1 MTKESR
7 RAARLARESRRAGS
21 GASQPAPGGSSAS
34 PSPKAPAS
42 SDAAST
48 SRPVTRPMT
57 RPVAGSTRAGRRD
70 RVRSGPEPS
79 FLERYRSLIV
89 TVAGIAIVVVVG
101 LFIFFGATQPTYAC
115 TNIFNPSPTPTV
127 DPSSSTRLGFAEDDM
142 GQTHVAGPPAKYLFC
157 PPASGNHM
165 NVANVAPAPARVYR
179 PDDKVGPL
187 NWIHNLEHGGM
198 VILYRNDSPGATAAG
213 LQAFRDYFNS
223 FPPSPVCGVPAGT
236 LSPVIAR
243 FDDMPHPYAAI
254 VWDRVFY
261 LDTWD
266 PALVTRFYQTES
278 ERLDANGQLVAPPEK
293 LYCNPS
299 ARPAVTPV
307 PSGSAAASG
316 SPAASAAAPSGSPAA
331 SPEPSPVPSSS

>member
-1 MTKESR
+1 V
-7 RAARLARESRRAGS
+7 
-21 GASQPAPGGSSAS
+21 Q
-34 PSPKAPAS
+34 
-42 SDAAST
+42 
-48 SRPVTRPMT
+48 
-57 RPVAGSTRAGRRD
+57 
-70 RVRSGPEPS
+70 PS

-89 TVAGIAIVVVVG
+89 TVAGVAIVVVVG
-101 LFIFFGATQPTYAC
+101 LFLFVGATQPAFAC
-115 TNIFNPSPTPTV
+115 SNIFNPSPTPPV

-142 GQTHVAGPPAKYLFC
+142 GANHVAGPPATYLFC

-198 VILYRNDSPGATAAG
+198 VILYRNDSPGATQAG

-223 FPPSPVCGVPAGT
+223 FPPSPVCKVPAGQIA
-236 LSPVIAR
+236 PVIAR

-266 PALVTRFYQTES
+266 PALVTKFYLTES

-293 LYCNPS
+293 VYCNPS
-299 ARPAVTPV
+299 ARPVVTPSASAGA
-307 PSGSAAASG
+307 SGSAAPTG
-316 SPAASAAAPSGSPAA
+316 SAPTGSADAASPSPAA
-331 SPEPSPVPSSS
+331 SPEATPAPSSS